1 MASVI
6 GKNINISL
14 FGESHG
20 PLIGVTINGLKSGIK
35 LDIDYINKELQKRRS
50 ISSISTPRVEKDEI
64 EIVSGY
70 FNGYTTGTPLTIL
83 VKNENTKSKD
93 YQPNLLRPSH
103 ADYSAYLKYDGY
115 QDYRGGGH
123 FSGRLTTGIVIAGAI
138 CKKILEDKGILIGSH
153 LKQVYDIQDV
163 DFSYNDELL
172 KQEIIK
178 MNNTDMAVLTDSV
191 KEDIIKC
198 IEQAKSNQDSV
209 GGIIETAIINLEGG
223 IGEPFFDSIES
234 VLSHLIF
241 SIPAVKGIEFGK
253 GFKFAELT
261 GSIANDPL
269 EYNNK
274 EYNNKIV
281 SKTNNNGGING
292 GISNG
297 MPILIKTV
305 IKPTPSI
312 SQKQNTVD
320 YNKNENTVLEIK
332 GRHDPCIVHRA
343 RVVVDSMV
351 AIGILD
357 LCVQR
362 YGYQWM

>member
-1 MASVI
+1 MIIMASVF
-6 GKNINISL
+6 GKNINVSL

-35 LDIDYINKELQKRRS
+35 LDIDYINKELQKRKS
-50 ISSISTPRVEKDEI
+50 ISSISTPRTEKDEI

-70 FNGYTTGTPLTIL
+70 FNGYTTGTPLTII

-138 CKKILEDKGILIGSH
+138 CKQILENKGILIGSH
-153 LKQVYDIQDV
+153 LKQVYNIKDV
-163 DFSYNDELL
+163 DFSSDEKKI
-172 KQEIIK
+172 KQEIQK
-178 MNNTDMAVLTDSV
+178 MNDTDFAVITDTL

-198 IEQAKSNQDSV
+198 IEQAKANQDSV

-253 GFKFAELT
+253 GFEFASLT
-261 GSIANDPL
+261 GIEANDPIQC
-269 EYNNK
+269 NNQ
-274 EYNNKIV
+274 IQTV
-281 SKTNNNGGING
+281 TNNNGGING

-312 SQKQNTVD
+312 SQKQSTVD
-320 YNKNENTVLEIK
+320 YNTKENTILEIK

-357 LCVQR
+357 LCTHR